1 MAAKI
6 IETKRLI
13 LREFSTE
20 DAQFMYNLNL
30 DPEVVKYTGDPPF
43 SSIYESRN
51 FLENYS
57 DYRKNGFGRWVV
69 CLKGTDEPIGWCGL
83 KLNEENVV
91 DLGFRFFKKHWGKGY
106 ATESAKACLDYGFQ
120 TLNLSEIIGRAA
132 TENGASV
139 RVLEKLGM
147 ELFKSDDCK
156 GIPNAKYFRSRK

>member
-13 LREFSTE
+13 LREFSSE
-20 DAQFMYNLNL
+20 DAQFMYDLNL
-30 DPEVVKYTGDPPF
+30 DSEVMKYTGDLPF
-43 SSIYESRN
+43 SSIKESQD

-57 DYRKNGFGRWVV
+57 DYKKNGFGRWVV
-69 CLKGTDEPIGWCGL
+69 CLKETDEPIGWCGL
-83 KLNEENVV
+83 KLNEENIV

-106 ATESAKACLDYGFQ
+106 ATESAQACLDFGFQ
-120 TLNLSEIIGRAA
+120 TLDISEIIGRAA

-147 ELFKSDDCK
+147 EFFKSDDCK
-156 GIPNAKYFRSRK
+156 GIPNAKYFRARK